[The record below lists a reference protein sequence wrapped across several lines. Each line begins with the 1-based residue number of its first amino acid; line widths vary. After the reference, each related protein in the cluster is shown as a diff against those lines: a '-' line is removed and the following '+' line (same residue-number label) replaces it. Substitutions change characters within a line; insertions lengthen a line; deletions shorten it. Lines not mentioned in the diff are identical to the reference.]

1 MVDFTEEQ
9 ALKMEKATDHFL
21 IKLEDNIYG
30 IRFNGF
36 KLKDVQTGKIYHE
49 YYPKD
54 PYELDYFA
62 DHMLDYPFP
71 NDILKGQKHLGTSLK
86 LVVGDKFVKNV
97 VLLERHYIG
106 GKLAAN
112 FRFVFPAFIPKSSND
127 VEFIYEI
134 PKLTPEVEE
143 KLKKG
148 EDVHA
153 ESDTFVFVDGK
164 LNVHRRAKY
173 TYYEAENNEEEKK
186 EE

>member
-9 ALKMEKATDHFL
+9 ALKMDKPADKFL
-21 IKLEDNIYG
+21 IELKDNVYG

-36 KLKDVQTGKIYHE
+36 KLRDIQTEKVYHE

-62 DHMLDYPFP
+62 DHILDYPFP
-71 NDILKGQKHLGTSLK
+71 NDILKGQKHLGTFLK
-86 LVVGDKFVKNV
+86 LVVGDQVVKNL

-112 FRFVFPAFIPKSSND
+112 FRFHFPLFIPKSENT
-127 VEFIYEI
+127 VEFIYDV
-134 PKLTPEVEE
+134 PKLAPEVEE
-143 KLKKG
+143 QLKKG
-148 EDVHA
+148 EDIHA
-153 ESDTFVFVDGK
+153 ASDTFVFVDGK

-173 TYYEAENNEEEKK
+173 TYYEAGDN
-186 EE
+186 

>member
-1 MVDFTEEQ
+1 MVDFTEKQ
-9 ALKMEKATDHFL
+9 ALKMNKLADKFL
-21 IKLEDNIYG
+21 IELKDNVYG

-36 KLKDVQTGKIYHE
+36 KLRDIQTDKVYHE

-62 DHMLDYPFP
+62 DHLLDYPFP
-71 NDILKGQKHLGTSLK
+71 NDILKGQKHLGTFLK
-86 LVVGDKFVKNV
+86 LVVGDQVVKNL

-112 FRFVFPAFIPKSSND
+112 FRFQFPMFIPKSENT
-127 VEFIYEI
+127 VEFIYDV
-134 PKLTPEVEE
+134 PKLAPEVEE

-148 EDVHA
+148 EDIHA
-153 ESDTFVFVDGK
+153 ASDTFVFVDGK

-173 TYYEAENNEEEKK
+173 TYYEAGEN
-186 EE
+186 

>member
-9 ALKMEKATDHFL
+9 ALKMDKPADKFL
-21 IKLEDNIYG
+21 IELKDNVYG

-36 KLKDVQTGKIYHE
+36 KLRDIQTEKVYHE

-62 DHMLDYPFP
+62 DHILDYPFP
-71 NDILKGQKHLGTSLK
+71 NDILKGQKHLGTFLK
-86 LVVGDKFVKNV
+86 LVVGDQVVKNL

-112 FRFVFPAFIPKSSND
+112 FRFQFPMFIPKSENT
-127 VEFIYEI
+127 VEFIYDV
-134 PKLTPEVEE
+134 PKLAPEVEE

-148 EDVHA
+148 EDIHA
-153 ESDTFVFVDGK
+153 ASDTFVFVDGK

-173 TYYEAENNEEEKK
+173 TYYEAGEN
-186 EE
+186 

>member
-9 ALKMEKATDHFL
+9 ALKMDKACDKFL
-21 IKLEDNIYG
+21 IKLEDNVYG
-30 IRFNGF
+30 VRFNGF
-36 KLKDVQTGKIYHE
+36 KLRDIKTDKVFHE
-49 YYPKD
+49 YYPAD

-71 NDILKGQKHLGTSLK
+71 NDLIKGEKHLGTTLK
-86 LVVGDKFVKNV
+86 LVVGDKLVKNL
-97 VLLERHYIG
+97 VLLERHYIE

-112 FRFVFPAFIPKSSND
+112 FRFTFPAFIPKSENT

-134 PKLTPEVEE
+134 PKLSPEIQAKIE
-143 KLKKG
+143 KG

-153 ESDTFVFVDGK
+153 ESDTFVFVEGK

-173 TYYEAENNEEEKK
+173 TYYDASKAE
-186 EE
+186 

>member
-9 ALKMEKATDHFL
+9 ALKMEKPSDKFL
-21 IKLEDNIYG
+21 LKLEDNIYG
-30 IRFNGF
+30 VRFNGF
-36 KLKDVQTGKIYHE
+36 KLRDIETDKIYHE

-54 PYELDYFA
+54 PFELDYFA

-86 LVVGDKFVKNV
+86 LVVGDNLVKNL

-112 FRFVFPAFIPKSSND
+112 FRFQFPMFIPKSENS
-127 VEFIYEI
+127 VEFIYDV
-134 PKLTPEVEE
+134 PKLSPEVENQ
-143 KLKKG
+143 LKNG

-153 ESDTFVFVDGK
+153 ASDTFVFVEGR
-164 LNVHRRAKY
+164 LIVHRRAKY
-173 TYYEAENNEEEKK
+173 TYYEAEK
-186 EE
+186 E

>member
-9 ALKMEKATDHFL
+9 ALKMDKPADKFL
-21 IKLEDNIYG
+21 IELKDNVYG

-36 KLKDVQTGKIYHE
+36 KLRDIQTDKVYHE

-62 DHMLDYPFP
+62 DHLLDYPFP
-71 NDILKGQKHLGTSLK
+71 NDILKGQKHLGTFLK
-86 LVVGDKFVKNV
+86 LVVGEQVVKNL

-112 FRFVFPAFIPKSSND
+112 FRFQFPMFIPKSENT
-127 VEFIYEI
+127 VEFIYDV
-134 PKLTPEVEE
+134 PKLAPEVEE

-148 EDVHA
+148 EDIHA
-153 ESDTFVFVDGK
+153 ASDTFVFVDGK

-173 TYYEAENNEEEKK
+173 TYYEAGEN
-186 EE
+186 

>member
-1 MVDFTEEQ
+1 MSDFTEEQ
-9 ALKMEKATDHFL
+9 ALKLDKALDHFL
-21 IKLEDNIYG
+21 IKKEDNIYG

-36 KLKDVQTGKIYHE
+36 RLRDLKTEKIYHE
-49 YYPKD
+49 YYPSD

-71 NDILKGQKHLGTSLK
+71 NAILKGQKHLGTTLN
-86 LVVGDKFVKNV
+86 LVVGDKPAKNL

-112 FRFVFPAFIPKSSND
+112 FRFQFPMFIPKSENT

-134 PKLTPEVEE
+134 PKLSDEVEE
-143 KLKKG
+143 KLEKG

-153 ESDTFVFVDGK
+153 ESDTFIFVEGK
-164 LNVHRRAKY
+164 LTVHRRAKY
-173 TYYEAENNEEEKK
+173 TYYEEKNDDK
-186 EE
+186 K

>member
-9 ALKMEKATDHFL
+9 ALKMDKPADKFL
-21 IKLEDNIYG
+21 IELKDNVYG

-36 KLKDVQTGKIYHE
+36 KLRDIQTDKVYHE

-62 DHMLDYPFP
+62 DHLLDYPFP
-71 NDILKGQKHLGTSLK
+71 NDILKGQKHLGTFLK
-86 LVVGDKFVKNV
+86 LVVGDQVVKNL

-112 FRFVFPAFIPKSSND
+112 FRFQFPMFIPKSENT
-127 VEFIYEI
+127 VEFIYDV
-134 PKLTPEVEE
+134 PKLAPEVEE

-148 EDVHA
+148 EDIHA
-153 ESDTFVFVDGK
+153 ASDTFVFVDGK

-173 TYYEAENNEEEKK
+173 TYYEAGEN
-186 EE
+186 

>member
-1 MVDFTEEQ
+1 MTDFTEEQ
-9 ALKMEKATDHFL
+9 ALKMDHALDHFL
-21 IKLEDNIYG
+21 IKLEDNKFG

-36 KLKDVQTGKIYHE
+36 RLRDLKTGKIYHE

-62 DHMLDYPFP
+62 DHILDYPFP
-71 NDILKGQKHLGTSLK
+71 NDIIKGQKQLGTSLK
-86 LVVGDKFVKNV
+86 LVVGDQLVKNL
-97 VLLERHYIG
+97 VLLERHYIE

-127 VEFIYEI
+127 VEFIYSI
-134 PKLTPEVEE
+134 PKLSPEIEE
-143 KLKKG
+143 KINKG

-173 TYYEAENNEEEKK
+173 TYYDASKNNDNEE
-186 EE
+186 

>member
-1 MVDFTEEQ
+1 MADLTEEQ

-30 IRFNGF
+30 VRFNGF
-36 KLKDVQTGKIYHE
+36 KLRDIKTGRVFHE
-49 YYPKD
+49 YYPAD

-71 NDILKGQKHLGTSLK
+71 NEILKGQKHLGTSLN
-86 LVVGDKFVKNV
+86 LVVGDKMVKDL

-112 FRFVFPAFIPKSSND
+112 FRFTFPAFIPKSSND
-127 VEFIYEI
+127 VEFIYAI
-134 PKLTPEVEE
+134 PKLSPEVQE

-173 TYYEAENNEEEKK
+173 TYYDAGQEKEN
-186 EE
+186 